1 MPEEC
6 WVFVPV
12 NIPLNFASKYWFGVT
27 KIFIS
32 LLKWLTAFSLN
43 GTGDTSFFPS
53 RFRVSLRGKK
63 TSNSKHLFM
72 SSSLSSLRSWDAW
85 LNSIWSIWVN
95 FSCCLSFIIKWHLH
109 TELAQVCIW
118 ILCFEVIPGSSLCF
132 IRNFI
137 CFIWSWPCKPHRV
150 RIQRVKDF
158 YCFYNQNGCFFGF
171 WESFKRIVQ
180 ENHLRW

>member
-1 MPEEC
+1 M
-6 WVFVPV
+6 
-12 NIPLNFASKYWFGVT
+12 
-27 KIFIS
+27 
-32 LLKWLTAFSLN
+32 
-43 GTGDTSFFPS
+43 
-53 RFRVSLRGKK
+53 
-63 TSNSKHLFM
+63 
-72 SSSLSSLRSWDAW
+72 SSLRSWDAW

-158 YCFYNQNGCFFGF
+158 YYFYNQNGCFFWFTSGKYTL
-171 WESFKRIVQ
+171 ESLTKALRKLFHEERGLKVTM
-180 ENHLRW
+180 NHSKAGMLILIIPTNKKLNLKEIFLHSSGLINVARKKFHWPIYFF